1 MSAADRAEI
10 NEAIDRVL
18 RVATSDITETQVRLA
33 RRLVLDAI
41 KRVEDRQRRRNRT
54 AGRRG
59 RAK

>member
-1 MSAADRAEI
+1 VSAADRAEI